1 MGMRGRRFVG
11 SAVMGAVVMGIAFAG
26 LSAPAGARTPAS
38 CVGIDMTSGEC
49 KAQRCKQPF
58 AKNLAACAELPS
70 NKSCQVLARQHKRQ
84 CDRSC
89 DETYMKRFPP
99 GFTCDEQ

>member
-1 MGMRGRRFVG
+1 MEMRVTRLVG
-11 SAVMGAVVMGIAFAG
+11 AIVAGIVVAG
-26 LSAPAGARTPAS
+26 LVVSADARTGTGTPAS

-49 KAQRCKQPF
+49 KAERCKQPF

-70 NKSCQVLARQHKRQ
+70 NKSCPVLARQQKRQ
-84 CDRSC
+84 CDQFC
-89 DETYMKRFPP
+89 DKMYVKRFPP

>member
-1 MGMRGRRFVG
+1 MRGRRLVG
-11 SAVMGAVVMGIAFAG
+11 ALVMGAVVGIVFAG
-26 LSAPAGARTPAS
+26 LSAPADARTPAS

-49 KAQRCKQPF
+49 KAQRCKKPF

-70 NKSCQVLARQHKRQ
+70 NKSCPVLARQQKRQ

-89 DETYMKRFPP
+89 DQTYMKRFPP

>member
-1 MGMRGRRFVG
+1 MGMRGRRLVG
-11 SAVMGAVVMGIAFAG
+11 ALVMGAVVGIVFAG
-26 LSAPAGARTPAS
+26 LSAPADARTPAS

-49 KAQRCKQPF
+49 KAQRCKKPF

-70 NKSCQVLARQHKRQ
+70 NKSCPVLARQQKRQ

-89 DETYMKRFPP
+89 DQTYMKRFPP